1 MISMTVLAMAMLL
14 PQDPPPAPPA
24 PPAPS
29 EIRTRV
35 MVMGGPGGAGMD
47 TNGDGEITRDEFA
60 APMNAHFA
68 QMDTNGD
75 GRLSSDEMQ
84 ARHGDEAGAHAM
96 HMRHGAPGAM
106 TWTRSGEGRTVV
118 MDGREIEIETTAGT
132 PGGTERR
139 VEWTSEDGTQR
150 QVVVIRGDGPMPD
163 MPMPPPPPAGPRGP
177 DGHGAPHMMMMGS
190 MGGPGGNGGHMMR
203 MENQTRDSDGDGKV
217 SLAEFTAPLAEV
229 FTRLDTNHDGFL
241 DDSERN
247 HGRRV
252 VVVAQSEFRED
263 DSE

>member
-1 MISMTVLAMAMLL
+1 
-14 PQDPPPAPPA
+14 
-24 PPAPS
+24 
-29 EIRTRV
+29 
-35 MVMGGPGGAGMD
+35 MD

-132 PGGTERR
+132 RWNRAARGMDQRGRHPTPGRGDPGRWSDAGHAHAAPAASRPTWPGRSRGPAHDDDGLDGGTGRKWRPYDANGKPDARCRR
-139 VEWTSEDGTQR
+139 RWQGL
-150 QVVVIRGDGPMPD
+150 
-163 MPMPPPPPAGPRGP
+163 
-177 DGHGAPHMMMMGS
+177 
-190 MGGPGGNGGHMMR
+190 PGRVHR
-203 MENQTRDSDGDGKV
+203 T
-217 SLAEFTAPLAEV
+217 LAEV